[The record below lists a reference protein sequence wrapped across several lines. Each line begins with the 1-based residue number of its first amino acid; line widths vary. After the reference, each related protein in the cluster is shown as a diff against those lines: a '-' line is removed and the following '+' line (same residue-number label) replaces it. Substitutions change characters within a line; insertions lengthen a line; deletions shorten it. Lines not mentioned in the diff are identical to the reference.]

1 MENDN
6 WFEHNEQNFEKTNFD
21 SLVWLIQGKTQ
32 VYTLN
37 LALLT
42 FPLSLPIEHNFILK
56 TSSLV
61 LILTP

>member
-56 TSSLV
+56 TSSPV

>member
-21 SLVWLIQGKTQ
+21 SLVWLIQGKAQ